1 MSADRDD
8 EIIAA
13 YGAGEEVGQIG
24 RRFGLSREEVSGIVA
39 GGVGTAEAPHGPAS
53 ASPPAR
59 GGPLAA
65 AGVALIVLGVFCPFS
80 GGVLWLMTYYVSDAE
95 YPVASWGYGNLAVGF
110 SGVCIGLALAMIGLV
125 LWIVSR
131 AIRRP

>member
-1 MSADRDD
+1 
-8 EIIAA
+8 
-13 YGAGEEVGQIG
+13 VGQIG
-24 RRFGLSREEVSGIVA
+24 RRFGLSPEDVSRIVA
-39 GGVGTAEAPHGPAS
+39 GGVGMDEVPHGPAS
-53 ASPPAR
+53 VAPPGR

-65 AGVALIVLGVFCPFS
+65 AGVVLMVLGVFCPFA
-80 GGVLWLMTYYVSDAE
+80 GGVLWLITYYVSETE
-95 YPVASWGYGNLAVGF
+95 YPVASWEYGNLAIGF